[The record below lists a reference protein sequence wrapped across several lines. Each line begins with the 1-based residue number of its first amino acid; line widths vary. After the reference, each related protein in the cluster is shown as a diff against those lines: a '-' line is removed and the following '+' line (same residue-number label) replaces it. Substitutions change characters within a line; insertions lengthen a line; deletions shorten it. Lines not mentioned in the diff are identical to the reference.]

1 MEQGRGIAASPE
13 SIHTP
18 AIHFSASSAAALEA
32 AIKAK
37 RKGAINLMY
46 NKHKQQLLKL
56 FGSALP
62 ARSQAP
68 SRCPGCGSA
77 GWGGRGCALLGPQP
91 WWVPGEPP
99 TASAAG
105 IDSQLSPARGG
116 SGPGS
121 NDVCSLK

>member
-1 MEQGRGIAASPE
+1 MEQGGGIAASPE

-68 SRCPGCGSA
+68 SHCPGCGGA
-77 GWGGRGCALLGPQP
+77 VGGAEVAPCWDR
-91 WWVPGEPP
+91 
-99 TASAAG
+99 S
-105 IDSQLSPARGG
+105 RGG
-116 SGPGS
+116 SLESHPQPAPRASIHSSAPLGESPGR
-121 NDVCSLK
+121 VLMMFVV